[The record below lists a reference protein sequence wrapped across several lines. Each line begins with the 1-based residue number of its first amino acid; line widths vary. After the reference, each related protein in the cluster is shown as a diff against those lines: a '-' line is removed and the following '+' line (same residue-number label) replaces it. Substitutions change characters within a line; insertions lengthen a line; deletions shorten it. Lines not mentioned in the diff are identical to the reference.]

1 MPKPKT
7 KAAPPKR
14 QLLSGEILASEVGA
28 STREIR
34 PTYGSVTGYVC
45 SLKCGRPVPFESLIE
60 RNIILLVETD
70 PRVIRFKEQPL
81 TLFYAGPDGRTRSY
95 TTDLLIYF
103 RDCPPLLVEVKYTS
117 DLALPADRDPEKEKA
132 KRRKHDAL
140 FSKLKVAQEYARR
153 QGWDFCVLTEKHA
166 HRIAVNNAR
175 VLRRYQRVAVNEKV
189 EQTLL
194 SLLEDLQQTSPRELL
209 AEVGSASS
217 PLEVLSA
224 LWQMYLRGGLGADL
238 TSPIDLDTP
247 LWMVDREGRGDASA
261 S

>member
-28 STREIR
+28 PTREIR
-34 PTYGSVTGYVC
+34 PTYGSITGYVC

-81 TLFYAGPDGRTRSY
+81 TLFFAGPDGRTRSY

-117 DLALPADRDPEKEKA
+117 DLAIPADRDPEKERA
-132 KRRKHDAL
+132 KLRKHIAL
-140 FSKLKVAQEYARR
+140 FSKLKVAQEYAQR

-175 VLRRYQRVAVNEKV
+175 VLRRYQRAAVNEKI
-189 EQTLL
+189 EQKLL
-194 SLLEDLQQTSPRELL
+194 GFFENFQQTSPRELL
-209 AEVGSASS
+209 ARLGDASLS
-217 PLEVLSA
+217 LDVLSA
-224 LWQMYLRGGLGADL
+224 IWQMYMRGVLGADL

-247 LWMVDREGRGDASA
+247 LWMADRERRGNASA
-261 S
+261 